1 MRRSLIVAI
10 VGVVVGALF
19 LAGAGTFLLANAG
32 ARRDS
37 ARELAVDAHRVAAE
51 APTLLALRAAKL
63 RNGIVRAVKATVG
76 ADFLAVLP
84 GPSGDVGPG
93 AAVVLGTL
101 PATLTLSQLHPRA
114 LLGGTIVSGTAG
126 TIVYAAVVLPGVAPS
141 TVARAL
147 GAGRTAGAP
156 AGAGAA
162 TNAGAVVVMVLTRR
176 FIGAG
181 LGGLYLLL
189 VSAATVVVATVV
201 ATVISRRIT
210 RPLVAAVAATE
221 QIAQGDLEVRT
232 PEHSGHY
239 PELAQL
245 SRAINAMAA
254 GLARA
259 KGLERQ
265 FLLSVSHDLRT
276 PLTSILG
283 YAEAI
288 ADGAVPDP
296 KAAATIVATEAR
308 RLDRLVQDLLDLAR
322 LDARQFSLHLA
333 PVPLTPLVAAAA
345 DAVRPALGAAGL
357 ELQVTLPDDNPLW
370 ATVDPDRARQVVA
383 NLLDNAYKFAAATVH
398 VAADSAPAG
407 WVVVSVSDDGPGIA
421 PDDLPN
427 VFERFF
433 QSSRTEA
440 RHAGSGLGLAIVAEL
455 VAAMGGHVQAASPA
469 TSPKWSPLVPATEAS
484 ATGPAGH
491 GSRFAVWLPAT
502 APATSVPTSAS
513 PPVPPAE
520 PV

>member
-1 MRRSLIVAI
+1 MRRALIVAI
-10 VGVVVGALF
+10 VGVVVGAL
-19 LAGAGTFLLANAG
+19 LVAGAGTFLLANAG

-37 ARELAVDAHRVAAE
+37 ARELAVDARRVAVE
-51 APTLLALRAAKL
+51 APTLLALKAAKL
-63 RNGIVRAVKATVG
+63 RNSVVRAVKATVG
-76 ADFLAVLP
+76 ADFVAVLP
-84 GPSGDVGPG
+84 GPGGDVGPG
-93 AAVVLGTL
+93 ATVVLGTL
-101 PATLTLSQLHPRA
+101 PATVTLSQLHPA
-114 LLGGTIVSGTAG
+114 TLLGGTIVSGTAG
-126 TIVYAAVVLPGVAPS
+126 TIVYAAVVLPGIAPS

-147 GAGRTAGAP
+147 GAGSAAGGP
-156 AGAGAA
+156 ARAGAA
-162 TNAGAVVVMVLTRR
+162 TNVGAVVVMVLTRR

-189 VSAATVVVATVV
+189 VSAATVAVAAVVATVV
-201 ATVISRRIT
+201 SRRIT
-210 RPLVAAVAATE
+210 RPLVDAVAATE
-221 QIAQGDLEVRT
+221 QIARGDLEVRT
-232 PEHSGHY
+232 PEDSGHY

-245 SRAINAMAA
+245 GRAINAMAA

-288 ADGAVPDP
+288 ADGAVTDP
-296 KAAATIVATEAR
+296 AAAATIVATEAR

-333 PVPLTPLVAAAA
+333 PTPLAPLVAAAA
-345 DAVRPALGAAGL
+345 DAMRPALGAAGL
-357 ELQVTLPDDNPLW
+357 ELQVALPDDNVLW

-383 NLLDNAYKFAAATVH
+383 NLLDNAYKFAATAVH
-398 VAADSAPAG
+398 VAAAPAPEG

-433 QSSRTEA
+433 QSPRSEA
-440 RHAGSGLGLAIVAEL
+440 RHAGSGLGLAIVSEL

-469 TSPKWSPLVPATEAS
+469 ASPGSSPLVPAAAS
-484 ATGPAGH
+484 SAAPPAGR
-491 GSRFAVWLPAT
+491 GSRFAVWLPAA
-502 APATSVPTSAS
+502 APDASVPAGA
-513 PPVPPAE
+513 PPPAPPAE
-520 PV
+520 PA